1 MPYFFI
7 FGSIVLI
14 INIKRGWLNPFS
26 NTIGY
31 LISMILLKGG
41 KSFNTIATI
50 LKNGGNDEQKS
61 LIEKICSDKSLVTNE
76 LSGDNYAKAMK
87 ALFPNIQEHIGAAVD
102 SSPPSNDSDDDS
114 KENDEGNSG
123 DEGSEG
129 GQNNDLTKA
138 YNYLFRMVLLKDI
151 IANITRYCTES
162 IR

>member
-1 MPYFFI
+1 MI
-7 FGSIVLI
+7 
-14 INIKRGWLNPFS
+14 
-26 NTIGY
+26 TIST
-31 LISMILLKGG
+31 L
-41 KSFNTIATI
+41 
-50 LKNGGNDEQKS
+50 
-61 LIEKICSDKSLVTNE
+61 ICSDKSLVTNE

-102 SSPPSNDSDDDS
+102 SPPSNDSDEDS

-151 IANITRYCTES
+151 IAES
-162 IR
+162 IWLLLAGSLAITIETNMITGIECDYDPEAMKAIKKKAEETHKASQKKPMLQTIT